1 MANSWKFML
10 KKNQL
15 TCFLFNMNFHEYSM
29 NFHKLLYK
37 PFLFFYLIMNYAL
50 IVFSCK
56 VTDYF
61 SDVQEEYFILRGWCS
76 SISCLRVDISMWV
89 YISVVPML
97 SCPSRVCITLSDA
110 PPSSSAVAKECRRVC
125 GDIVFL
131 IPAMAA
137 YCFIIMNIMVRVRC
151 APRRLRNT

>member
-1 MANSWKFML
+1 ML

-15 TCFLFNMNFHEYSM
+15 MCFLFDMNFHEYSM

-61 SDVQEEYFILRGWCS
+61 SDVQEEYFILRG
-76 SISCLRVDISMWV
+76 
-89 YISVVPML
+89 
-97 SCPSRVCITLSDA
+97 
-110 PPSSSAVAKECRRVC
+110 
-125 GDIVFL
+125 
-131 IPAMAA
+131 
-137 YCFIIMNIMVRVRC
+137 
-151 APRRLRNT
+151 